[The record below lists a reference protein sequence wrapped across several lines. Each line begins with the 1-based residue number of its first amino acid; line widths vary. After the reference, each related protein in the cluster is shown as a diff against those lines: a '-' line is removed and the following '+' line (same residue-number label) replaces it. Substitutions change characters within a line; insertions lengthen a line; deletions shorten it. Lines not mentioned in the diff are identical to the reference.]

1 MSSVN
6 IYTMVE
12 MSGEQSVQFVL
23 SGNASQRNEA
33 DHIAAATLVFPVL
46 IPDDDSDNMHPETSH
61 LSLEAKSSNSAEQTV
76 VKRKRGRPRKMKP
89 SEEQSQSGKID
100 ASSSLPINQQQP
112 GAAVKSGR
120 PKRSEQTTT
129 KRDLGGPSGGGGAG
143 GEASA
148 PVKRSRGRPKKVATS
163 TETSQSQVLSL
174 QAQPLT
180 TSSRHQP
187 IVSASSEVI
196 TTHGST
202 DIYNAVQQLAQDAVI
217 VSAIHGTPVQV
228 LPTTAVASM
237 NTIDAESSLRVSA
250 PISVTIS
257 PTREDTGTKW
267 SASANVVMS
276 TPPSSRTTEER
287 EKRGYGMPIHVYQI
301 GASTPPLLHAEQPEI
316 LNSLPQCSL
325 SSGEVSVKIVDR
337 LATGPKERAG
347 DSRSMGPGVL
357 EEVRQDTRYLKQP
370 EEGVTVIKRKGAK
383 VDTIAG
389 TSKAVSQLSMLIGW
403 VVGGLFLGNLTK

>member
-1 MSSVN
+1 
-6 IYTMVE
+6 MVD

-23 SGNASQRNEA
+23 GGNASQRNEA

-89 SEEQSQSGKID
+89 SEEQGQSGKID
-100 ASSSLPINQQQP
+100 ASSSSPINQQQP

-129 KRDLGGPSGGGGAG
+129 KRDLGGPSGGGGGG

-163 TETSQSQVLSL
+163 TETSQSQVLCL
-174 QAQPLT
+174 QAQPPT

-187 IVSASSEVI
+187 IVSSEGI

-237 NTIDAESSLRVSA
+237 NTIDAEGPLRVSA

-267 SASANVVMS
+267 SASACVVIS
-276 TPPSSRTTEER
+276 TPPSGRTTDER
-287 EKRGYGMPIHVYQI
+287 EKRGYGMPLHVYQL

-325 SSGEVSVKIVDR
+325 SSGEVSVKVVDR
-337 LATGPKERAG
+337 LAAGPKERAS
-347 DSRSMGPGVL
+347 DSRSTGVL
-357 EEVRQDTRYLKQP
+357 EEVRHDTHYLKQP

-389 TSKAVSQLSMLIGW
+389 TSKAVSQLSTLVGWLVGWW
-403 VVGGLFLGNLTK
+403 VVFFLEI

>member
-6 IYTMVE
+6 IYTMVD

-23 SGNASQRNEA
+23 GGNASQRNEA

-89 SEEQSQSGKID
+89 SEEQGQSGKID

-148 PVKRSRGRPKKVATS
+148 PMKRSRGRPKKVATS
-163 TETSQSQVLSL
+163 TETSQSQVLCL
-174 QAQPLT
+174 QAQPPT
-180 TSSRHQP
+180 ISSRHQP
-187 IVSASSEVI
+187 IVSSEGI

-237 NTIDAESSLRVSA
+237 NTIDAEGPLRVSA

-257 PTREDTGTKW
+257 PMREDTGAKW
-267 SASANVVMS
+267 SASTSASVVVS
-276 TPPSSRTTEER
+276 TPPSSRITDER

-325 SSGEVSVKIVDR
+325 SSGEVSVKVVDR
-337 LATGPKERAG
+337 LAAGPKERAG
-347 DSRSMGPGVL
+347 DSHSAGVL
-357 EEVRQDTRYLKQP
+357 EDVRHDTRYLKQP

-389 TSKAVSQLSMLIGW
+389 TSKAVSRLSMLRWW
-403 VVGGLFLGNLTK
+403 VVFFLEI